1 MKQNKKY
8 SLFQVVKVDN
18 DIKNPCDFNGENS
31 PLSIE
36 AQEEFLDVQYKV
48 YQETYGN
55 KLSEKVASE
64 KDVEKILADFEAVD
78 HNEVRNRIVFKEF
91 EASAIEKRNFEH
103 LILYTKKT
111 KAEKDKIIFFDCDNY
126 PMPCA
131 KIECGEGIKKFSFG
145 INIDRSYCTAIRPKE
160 KGILT
165 GRCVSFRKDGQD
177 VFILQFY
184 SDGSFSAKL
193 VEEDPYHPTIK
204 EIGNFCFDDELILSV
219 AFQEKQVVVTSENK
233 EYSFV
238 IEDLCPNEIFFG
250 GGMFPIGVWA
260 VRPIELQ
267 TLDGRDVN
275 IFEPAVSNKIKE
287 TYIGTVSLPYGIGTE
302 KYKDSVLK
310 LKNEFDY
317 VPNGKKTILNIST
330 IDPDGEVFLN
340 GKEIIGVSDYSY
352 ISVDV
357 GKYLKCGKN
366 ILEIYVNPRAPEET
380 YQWHKNKDPYC
391 AWGAGVVYLDRVGE
405 TKIDS
410 VAVITEKIKKKQ
422 NVNLIKTEFQVLVS
436 ATRGK
441 DLKIEAF
448 LHENGQRRKIAGDLV
463 KTVKGQNEILLKAE
477 FEGEPWSPE
486 NPYLYKIEILISDE
500 ERKEDAY
507 FETIGF
513 RTIEQSNGEFLLNGE
528 PLIMRGALL
537 MQFLPPYEETPIN
550 HVFPTDGQIVW
561 QALLAKKMNCNTV
574 RMHQLGYGTNDVR
587 FARIFDR
594 IGLICIWTTR
604 LIDSLS
610 TVLWK
615 KVWKQSEFYRE
626 QMSEVINHPSICI
639 WEGINEISMTLKDI
653 DCAYKEFVTTVKK
666 TDKTRLICPVSN
678 LYYEEWYTDNGER
691 NKEGKAVSA
700 TKEWND
706 PLVIRSAHP
715 YVDYLGYGFSWS
727 RLRNQ
732 EFTEQ
737 KHLLESKEHSYIMS
751 EYAIIGRQDPTRP
764 EALKYFNADSY
775 EVANEYNL
783 GYKFDKRWKLSQ
795 AYQALAAEITTKK
808 ALSLGAD
815 GVLWCSLNG
824 GANDASY
831 MKPPIDFYG
840 YPKLAFFAL
849 KNYFNDIIFFSD
861 DIETVW
867 GNNYNMCPVIVRD
880 GDKKIVNASI
890 FIKDIEGNK
899 IFEKKYEY
907 VLLSERKTLL
917 DPFMPCLKNG
927 YYIVEYV
934 VSEV

>member
-1 MKQNKKY
+1 M
-8 SLFQVVKVDN
+8 DN
-18 DIKNPCDFNGENS
+18 DIINPCDFNGENS
-31 PLSIE
+31 SLSIKD
-36 AQEEFLDVQYKV
+36 QEDFLDVQYKV
-48 YQETYGN
+48 YQEKYGK
-55 KLSEKVASE
+55 KLTEKVATKE
-64 KDVEKILADFEAVD
+64 DAAKFLADFNAVD
-78 HNEVRNRIVFKEF
+78 PNEVRNRIILKEF
-91 EASAIEKRNFEH
+91 EASAIAKRSFEH

-111 KAEKDKIIFFDCDNY
+111 KVEKDKIIFFDCDNY

-131 KIECGEGIKKFSFG
+131 KIECREGIKKFSFG
-145 INIDRSYCTAIRPKE
+145 INMDSAYCTAIRPKE

-165 GRCVSFRKDGQD
+165 GRCVSFRKNGQD

-184 SDGSFSAKL
+184 SNGSFSAKL
-193 VEEDPYHPTIK
+193 VDIDPYHPEIK
-204 EIGNFCFDDELILSV
+204 EIGNFRFDNETILSV
-219 AFQEKQVVVTSENK
+219 SFQEKNVVVTSENK
-233 EYSFV
+233 EYSFS
-238 IEDLCPNEIFFG
+238 IEGVFPNEIFFG
-250 GGMFPIGVWA
+250 GGMFPIGMWA

-267 TLDGRDVN
+267 ALDCRVVN
-275 IFEPAVSNKIKE
+275 IFEPAVSNKVE
-287 TYIGTVSLPYGIGTE
+287 DTYIGIISLPYGIGT
-302 KYKDSVLK
+302 KRFKDSVLK
-310 LKNEFDY
+310 LKTEFDY
-317 VPNGKKTILNIST
+317 EPNGKKVILNIST

-340 GKEIIGVSDYSY
+340 GKEIIGVSDYRY
-352 ISVDV
+352 ISADV

-391 AWGAGVVYLDRVGE
+391 AWGAGIVYLDQFAHTE
-405 TKIDS
+405 IDS
-410 VAVITEKIKKKQ
+410 VAVITEKIKRKQ
-422 NVNLIKTEFQVLVS
+422 NVNLIKAEFQVRVTS
-436 ATRGK
+436 TSEK
-441 DLKIEAF
+441 NVKIETF
-448 LHENGQRRKIAGDLV
+448 LHEDGQRRKIADDSV
-463 KTVKGQNEILLKAE
+463 KTVKGQNEIALKAE

-486 NPYLYKIEILISDE
+486 NPYLYKIEILLSVEGKI
-500 ERKEDAY
+500 EDVY
-507 FETIGF
+507 FETTGF
-513 RTIEQSNGEFLLNGE
+513 RTIEQSNGKFLLNGK

-537 MQFLPPYEETPIN
+537 MQFLPPYEETPVN
-550 HVFPTDGQIVW
+550 HVFPTDEQIMW

-587 FARIFDR
+587 FAKIFDR
-594 IGLICIWTTR
+594 IGLISIWTTR

-626 QMSEVINHPSICI
+626 QMLEVINHPSICV

-678 LYYEEWYTDNGER
+678 LYYEEWYNDNGDR
-691 NKEGKAVSA
+691 NKAGKAVSA
-700 TKEWND
+700 VKEWDD

-737 KHLLESKEHSYIMS
+737 KNLLESKEHAYIMS
-751 EYAIIGRQDPTRP
+751 EYAIIGRQDPTSP
-764 EALKYFNADSY
+764 ETSEYFNADSY

-783 GYKFDKRWKLSQ
+783 GYKFDRRWKLSQ
-795 AYQALAAEITTKK
+795 AYQALAAEVTTKK
-808 ALSLGAD
+808 ALSLGVD
-815 GVLWCSLNG
+815 GILWCSLNG

-867 GNNYNMCPVIVRD
+867 GNNYKVCPVIVCD
-880 GDKKIVNASI
+880 GDKKRINASI

-899 IFEKKYEY
+899 ILEKKYEY
-907 VLLSERKTLL
+907 VLLSERRTLL
-917 DPFMPCLKNG
+917 ESFTPCLKDG

-934 VSEV
+934 ICEV